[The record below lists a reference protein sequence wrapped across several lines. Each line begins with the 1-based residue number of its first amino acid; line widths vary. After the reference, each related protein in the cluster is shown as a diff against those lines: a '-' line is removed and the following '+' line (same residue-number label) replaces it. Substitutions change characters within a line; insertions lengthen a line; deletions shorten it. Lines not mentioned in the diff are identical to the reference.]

1 MPENMKV
8 RGEQVNMSIRRSR
21 SIIILV
27 LVIVL
32 CILVAISAKSDNN
45 VEVEVEAKST
55 SIKEEFPIEIIYT
68 WEYYKKEAEK
78 NLKEEDVIALAK
90 VTYGEARGI
99 PSLKE
104 KAAVMWCVLNRVD
117 INKCS
122 IYKMATNASVFYG
135 YNKNNPV
142 TDELKLLAR
151 DVLIRYYMEKAG
163 RENVGR
169 VLPSTYLFFC
179 GDGKHNYFREQYN
192 SKIYWNWSLINP
204 YSS

>member
-1 MPENMKV
+1 
-8 RGEQVNMSIRRSR
+8 MSTGKIRA
-21 SIIILV
+21 IIITFI
-27 LVIVL
+27 VIVL
-32 CILVAISAKSDNN
+32 CAALIMSVKSDNDIKT
-45 VEVEVEAKST
+45 EVSELTIE
-55 SIKEEFPIEIIYT
+55 EEFPVEIVYT